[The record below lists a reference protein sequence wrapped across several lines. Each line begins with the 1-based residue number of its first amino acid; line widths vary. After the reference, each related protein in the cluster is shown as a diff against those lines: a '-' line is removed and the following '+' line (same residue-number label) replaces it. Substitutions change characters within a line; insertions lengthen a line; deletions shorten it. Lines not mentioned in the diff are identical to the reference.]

1 MKHASTFILLLAAC
15 DGNTF
20 PPAVPQPIDSV
31 TLRVQTVATGLSSP
45 VHLAAPANDSR
56 LFIVEQPGRIR
67 IVQDGQLLGTPF
79 LDIRAKVR
87 SGGEQGLLSVA
98 FHPDYA
104 TNGYFF
110 VNYTDLNGDTRVERY
125 RVSGNPNA
133 ADPASAKLIIAIAQ
147 PFSNHNGGQLAFGA
161 DGMLYIGMGDGG
173 SGGDPQNHGQDRSTL
188 LGDLLRIDVA
198 AGDPYAI
205 PPDNPHVA
213 STQLR
218 PEIWAS
224 GLRNPWRFSFDF
236 TDNMLYIADV
246 GQGSWEEVNAV
257 SAAQGGI
264 NFGWRIMEG
273 AHCYNAGTCD
283 QSGLQLPVHEYAN
296 DNETCAVTGGHV
308 YRGAAIPGITG
319 HYFYSDYCAGWLKS
333 FRLVS
338 GTATAHRTWDVGDLG
353 SVTSFGVDATG
364 ELYILSAEGTV
375 RKLVE

>member
-15 DGNTF
+15 DGNTV

-31 TLRVQTVATGLSSP
+31 LLRVQTVATGLSSP

-67 IVQDGQLLGTPF
+67 IVQDGQLLSTPF
-79 LDIRAKVR
+79 LDIRAKV
-87 SGGEQGLLSVA
+87 SAGGEQGLLSVA

-110 VNYTDLNGDTRVERY
+110 VNYTDLSGDTRVERY

-133 ADPASAKLIIAIAQ
+133 ADPASAKLMIAIAQ

-173 SGGDPQNHGQDRSTL
+173 SGGDPGNHGQDRSTL
-188 LGDLLRIDVA
+188 LGDLLRIDID

-205 PPDNPHVA
+205 PPDNPHAA

-236 TDNMLYIADV
+236 TENLLYIADV
-246 GQGSWEEVNAV
+246 GQGSWEEINAV
-257 SAAQGGI
+257 PSAQGAI
-264 NFGWRIMEG
+264 NYGWRIMEG

-283 QSGLQLPVHEYAN
+283 QSGLRLPVHEYAN

-319 HYFYSDYCAGWLKS
+319 HYFYSDYCAGWLRS
-333 FRLVS
+333 FRLVN

-353 SVTSFGVDATG
+353 SVTSFGVDAAG
-364 ELYILSAEGTV
+364 ELYILSADGMV

>member
-1 MKHASTFILLLAAC
+1 MKHASTFILLFAAC
-15 DGNTF
+15 DGNTL
-20 PPAVPQPIDSV
+20 PPVVPQPIDSV

-67 IVQDGQLLGTPF
+67 IVQGGQLASTPF
-79 LDIRAKVR
+79 LDIRAKVG

-98 FHPDYA
+98 FHPNYA

-125 RVSGNPNA
+125 QVSGNPNA
-133 ADPASAKLIIAIAQ
+133 ADPASAKLIITVAQ
-147 PFSNHNGGQLAFGA
+147 PFTNHNGGQLAFGA
-161 DGMLYIGMGDGG
+161 DGKLYIGMGDGG
-173 SGGDPQNHGQDRSTL
+173 SGGDPENHGQDRATL
-188 LGDLLRIDVA
+188 LGDLLRIDVD

-205 PPDNPHVA
+205 PPDNPHAA

-236 TDNMLYIADV
+236 TENMLYIADV
-246 GQGSWEEVNAV
+246 GQGSWEEVNVVPATQ
-257 SAAQGGI
+257 SAI
-264 NFGWRIMEG
+264 NYGWRVMEG

-283 QSGLQLPVHEYAN
+283 QSGLQLPAHEYAN
-296 DNETCAVTGGHV
+296 DGETCAVTGGHV

-333 FRLVS
+333 FRLAN

-353 SVTSFGVDATG
+353 SVTSFGVDAAG
-364 ELYILSAEGTV
+364 ELYILSADGTV